1 MGFTIDKDKGKGL
14 EPSDAQQP
22 RSPMDKRSEKGTS
35 KWIKA
40 ITYSLFFLAVFVIA
54 GFYYVDWTLRVSKE
68 LQPEQYAVSS
78 VRNVV
83 TSQVTYSETI
93 GDGTYAGS
101 LDSLYA
107 SNLIDS
113 VLASGTKEG
122 YIFILSTGT
131 GNDSFAI
138 YATPIT
144 YDGGSRSFFTD
155 ETGVIRYTAEERPA
169 TVEDKPL
176 GQ

>member
-1 MGFTIDKDKGKGL
+1 MGFTINEDRGSVIARL
-14 EPSDAQQP
+14 
-22 RSPMDKRSEKGTS
+22 
-35 KWIKA
+35 
-40 ITYSLFFLAVFVIA
+40 LFLAVLVMA
-54 GFYYVDWTLRVSKE
+54 GFIYMNWTLRESKR
-68 LQPEQYAVSS
+68 YAPQQHAISS

-93 GDGTYAGS
+93 GDGTYADS
-101 LDSLYA
+101 LDLLYS

-122 YIFILSTGT
+122 YIFILSTDA
-131 GNDSFAI
+131 GNDSFAF

-144 YDGGSRSFFTD
+144 YDGRSRSFFTD
-155 ETGVIRYTAEERPA
+155 ETGVIRYTTEERPA
-169 TVEDKPL
+169 TADDTPL